1 MTFPFPPILDG
12 ILAAAEKREEFRPFY
27 PRRVITPPGYL
38 NIKRVSVLFFEAFLL
53 DGKLPHL
60 INQEKE
66 LAPSTRIYSLIGEEL
81 LRNQFQTFWLGREL
95 GEDLLRTQPPLG
107 IPYREFPWPFSAFTI
122 MLPYGLL
129 RRGGGDI
136 PYISIMFV
144 DGTLK
149 FVAPIAMPGVWKTMS
164 GSLIPGEG
172 EGLSDMDPSIL
183 ISDSVFSTTGVTKQ
197 DANES
202 AILVNLVSNVMF
214 YMDSDGAS
222 IEESQREGKSKGKGD
237 SGLWSPKWV
246 GQRHRRDA
254 DTVKGTH
261 ASPRTHWRRGHW
273 RNHAVGEGRL
283 SRRRL
288 WIKPMLINT
297 QGESHAQVNP

>member
-1 MTFPFPPILDG
+1 MTFPFPPSLDG
-12 ILAAAEKREEFRPFY
+12 VTAAAEKREEFRPFY

-60 INQEKE
+60 INEKYD
-66 LAPSTRIYSLIGEEL
+66 LSPSTRTYSNIGDEL
-81 LRNQFQTFWLGREL
+81 LRNQFQTFWLGRAL
-95 GEDLLRTQPPLG
+95 GEDLLQTQPPLG
-107 IPYREFPWPFSAFTI
+107 IPYREFPWPFSAFTV

-129 RRGGGDI
+129 HRLGGDI
-136 PYISIMFV
+136 PFISIMFV
-144 DGTLK
+144 DGTLQ
-149 FVAPIAMPGVWKTMS
+149 FVAPVALPGVLKVMS
-164 GSLIPGEG
+164 GSLIPGKG

-183 ISDSVFSTTGVTKQ
+183 LSDSIFSTTGQTKQ

-202 AILVNLVSNVMF
+202 ALLINLVTNMMF

-246 GQRHRRDA
+246 GQRHRRDT
-254 DTVKGTH
+254 DTIKGTH

-273 RNHAVGEGRL
+273 RNQAIGEGRI
-283 SRRRL
+283 SRKRL